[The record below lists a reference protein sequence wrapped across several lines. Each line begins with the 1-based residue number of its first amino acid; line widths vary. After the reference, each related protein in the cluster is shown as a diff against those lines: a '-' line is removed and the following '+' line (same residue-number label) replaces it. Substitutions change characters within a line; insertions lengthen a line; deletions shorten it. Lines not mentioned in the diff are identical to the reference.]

1 MKTRLVVATRKTESD
16 FFENS
21 ATGQSLAFNRRDM
34 GNFISFNTTE
44 PLELRLFP
52 ENTRGLPA
60 VYNEAILE
68 AQWDDIIRVF
78 AHDDVYFLD
87 YFWVN
92 RVQQGLENF
101 DLIGLAG
108 NRRRVP
114 RQPAWAFV
122 DTDFTWD
129 SPEHLSGIVGQ
140 GASFPP
146 ESLFMVGP
154 TRQRVKLLDGV
165 LLAIKGRTLRLND
178 LWFDERFD
186 FNHYDLDLC
195 RQVEQKCMTCG
206 TWDIS
211 VVHQSYGDFRSD
223 SWMSSYNRYIE
234 KWRE

>member
-1 MKTRLVVATRKTESD
+1 MKTRLVVATRKTEMD
-16 FFENS
+16 FFEKT
-21 ATGQSLAFNRRDM
+21 ATGQSLAFSRREMAD
-34 GNFISFNTTE
+34 FVSFNKTE
-44 PLELRLFP
+44 ALELRLFP
-52 ENTRGLPA
+52 ENTRGLPS
-60 VYNEAILE
+60 VYNDAIREARSE
-68 AQWDDIIRVF
+68 DIILVF
-78 AHDDVYFLD
+78 AHDDLHLLD

-92 RVQQGLENF
+92 RVQQGLEKF

-122 DTDFTWD
+122 NTDFTWD

-146 ESLFMVGP
+146 EVLFMFGP
-154 TRQRVKLLDGV
+154 TCQPVKLLDGL
-165 LLAIKGRTLRLND
+165 LLAIKSQTLRLND

-195 RQVEQKCMTCG
+195 RQIEQRGMACG

-211 VVHQSYGDFRSD
+211 VVHQSYGDFRSAA
-223 SWMSSYNRYIE
+223 WKSSYNRYIE